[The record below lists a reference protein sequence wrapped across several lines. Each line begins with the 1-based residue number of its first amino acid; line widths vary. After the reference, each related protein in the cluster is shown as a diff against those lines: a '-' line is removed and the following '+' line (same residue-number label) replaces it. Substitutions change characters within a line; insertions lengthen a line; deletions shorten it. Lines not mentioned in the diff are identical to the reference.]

1 VDAELVQTIQ
11 ADVGEIVLMLN
22 EITLAMWASDNF
34 FFVWF
39 YSG

>member
-1 VDAELVQTIQ
+1 VDAELVQAIQ
-11 ADVGEIVLMLN
+11 TDVGEIALTLN

-39 YSG
+39 